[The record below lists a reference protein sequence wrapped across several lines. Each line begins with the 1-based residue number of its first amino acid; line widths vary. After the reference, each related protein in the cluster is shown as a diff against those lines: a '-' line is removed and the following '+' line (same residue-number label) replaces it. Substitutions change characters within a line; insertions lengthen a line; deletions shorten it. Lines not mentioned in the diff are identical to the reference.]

1 MWGWGDSAGRELD
14 WTLQGRWNQKSVT
27 LVLTGGLPS
36 DASSLGQRYE
46 DTMGRAQVELKAGS
60 IVEGRNL
67 GASRSDPPGEEWK
80 L

>member
-1 MWGWGDSAGRELD
+1 M
-14 WTLQGRWNQKSVT
+14 T

-46 DTMGRAQVELKAGS
+46 DTVGHAQVELKAGN